1 MGQAQVFSNSMASI
15 GTPIQSKLRLY
26 LPSEIQS
33 IEKASSDRYYK
44 AIKGLN
50 GKDVPM
56 CGALIPEKYDLDRTV
71 PGYPWICPI
80 RSCRRV
86 FKKIV
91 SLGPHFIVCLPCM
104 FWRHEGQILTILKET
119 TRWRPLERQSRWH
132 AVTSWILRHTSTGK
146 QQLTT
151 SGDLPESFEP

>member
-1 MGQAQVFSNSMASI
+1 MTRRKPVKATTGQAQDFSNTTASLQ
-15 GTPIQSKLRLY
+15 TTIQSNLRLY
-26 LPSEIQS
+26 VPSEIRS
-33 IEKASSDRYYK
+33 IEKASSERSYK
-44 AIKGLN
+44 AIKGLD

-91 SLGPHFIVCLPCM
+91 SLGPHFVVCLLLY
-104 FWRHEGQILTILKET
+104 RGVNEVKY
-119 TRWRPLERQSRWH
+119 
-132 AVTSWILRHTSTGK
+132 
-146 QQLTT
+146 
-151 SGDLPESFEP
+151 